1 MGDVESCLTRIGSP
15 PSTGPRTGHC
25 CWLQEMTGPKRAVH
39 GRKATA
45 FIPKKAAAPNAR
57 KPSSRAAASHIFPS
71 AFSSFFQ
78 LFHAFPSPRWNS
90 KLTHRMLK
98 RLKWTTHLSERLKDD
113 RPPRSCPRHR
123 VMVRP
128 LGIPKPVT
136 ESDRFDPLPMKHD
149 ET

>member
-1 MGDVESCLTRIGSP
+1 MGDVESCLTRIGSS
-15 PSTGPRTGHC
+15 STGPRTGQC
-25 CWLQEMTGPKRAVH
+25 CWQEMTGPKRAVH

-57 KPSSRAAASHIFPS
+57 KPSSRAAASSH
-71 AFSSFFQ
+71 Q
-78 LFHAFPSPRWNS
+78 LFPAFPSPRWNS

-98 RLKWTTHLSERLKDD
+98 RLKWTTHLSERLKGD

-128 LGIPKPVT
+128 LGTPKPVT